1 MKNIAESLVTQRKAM
16 RKYKEY
22 TDIIAPFLKDF
33 EKCLKK
39 KNGMRYISEDNLK
52 WLIDKI
58 IPKYENHLTYNILSK
73 EPQNKI
79 LTIYLI
85 KSNEV
90 IIQVPI
96 KKD

>member
-1 MKNIAESLVTQRKAM
+1 M

-22 TDIIAPFLKDF
+22 TDIIAPFLKDV

-39 KNGMRYISEDNLK
+39 KKGIRYIPEDNLK

-58 IPKYENHLTYNILSK
+58 VPKYQKYLTYNILSK

-85 KSNEV
+85 KSNE
-90 IIQVPI
+90 IIMQIPI
-96 KKD
+96 KKA